1 MERRRLVAE
10 GLLLLAAGI
19 WGFAF
24 VAQRIGMQHVGPFLF
39 NAVRFALGSLVLV
52 PVIRWR
58 RVPIPACGAIV
69 RGSLA
74 AGAILFGGASLQQV
88 GIIST
93 TAGKA
98 GFITGLYVVLVP
110 LCGPLLGRRSA
121 PSTWLGAGTAAV
133 GLYLLSVEPDFT
145 IGPGDA
151 LVLVGAFFWTAH
163 VLVIDRLVTRLDWA
177 ALACGQF
184 AVCAVLSLA
193 VALLTEPFQAA
204 GLKDAAGAVFYGGVL
219 SVGVA
224 YTLQVAAQRHTPP
237 AHAAILLSLE
247 TVFAALGG
255 WLILDEGLTPRA
267 LGGCG
272 LMLLGTVIAQLGT
285 STRSPLQPSPSP

>member
-1 MERRRLVAE
+1 MQRRRLVAE
-10 GLLLLAAGI
+10 GLLLLTAAI

-24 VAQRIGMQHVGPFLF
+24 VAQRIGMQHLGPFLF
-39 NAVRFALGSLVLV
+39 NGVRFALGSLVLV

-58 RVPIPACGAIV
+58 RGPAPAWGSV
-69 RGSLA
+69 LWGSLA

-88 GIIST
+88 GITTT

-110 LCGPLLGRRSA
+110 LCGPLLGHRIVPA
-121 PSTWLGAGTAAV
+121 TWVGAGAAAV
-133 GLYLLSVEPDFT
+133 GLYLLSIEPGFT
-145 IGPGDA
+145 IGAGDA
-151 LVLVGAFFWTAH
+151 LVLLGACFWTAH
-163 VLVIDRLVTRLDWA
+163 VLVIERLVTRLDWA

-184 AVCAVLSLA
+184 AVCSLLSLA
-193 VALLTEPFQAA
+193 VALLTEPIQVEGLA
-204 GLKDAAGAVFYGGVL
+204 GAAGAILYGGVL

-224 YTLQVAAQRHTPP
+224 YTLQVAAQRHTPA

-255 WLILDEGLTPRA
+255 YLLLGEELTPRA
-267 LGGCG
+267 LAGCG
-272 LMLLGTVIAQLGT
+272 LMLLGTLISQLGG
-285 STRSPLQPSPSP
+285 SSRSLLRPSSP